1 MIFVI
6 PYQSC
11 ATTVKKDFS
20 TTFKFFHSLLIV
32 QRSKFRTMIRTPYEH
47 VVNQSTVFTSAF
59 LIMMKHFG
67 KLQFLFKICF
77 VPLILQ
83 TFSER
88 RGTQQ
93 FQVQRSNLNR
103 ESKIPHL
110 MTLKITSFRKKNL
123 STYYF
128 SSTKSQKLKKKKSCE
143 YIEQKK

>member
-32 QRSKFRTMIRTPYEH
+32 QRSKFRTMIRTPHEH

-59 LIMMKHFG
+59 LIMIKHFG
-67 KLQFLFKICF
+67 KLLFLFKICS

-83 TFSER
+83 PFPER
-88 RGTQQ
+88 KRTQQ
-93 FQVQRSNLNR
+93 FQVQRSNLSR
-103 ESKIPHL
+103 ESKIPLL
-110 MTLKITSFRKKNL
+110 MTVKITFFAKKNL

-128 SSTKSQKLKKKKSCE
+128 SSTKSQK
-143 YIEQKK
+143 